1 MEPLQSGF
9 PLHGFRRILP
19 VARVRGGAREIRMI
33 TIRAHD
39 SRGRTKLD
47 WLDSS
52 HTFSLGDYHDPGHMG
67 FRTLRVINDDYVEPG
82 RGFAP
87 HSHRDMEIISLVLD
101 GALQHKDST
110 GTSSVIRPG
119 DVQRMSA
126 GSGITHSEWN
136 HSKTEEVHFLQ
147 IWIVP
152 DTRGLT
158 PGYEQ
163 KSIPEETRRGRL
175 VLLASRDG
183 RDGSASLHQDVAL
196 LGARLDPDQTVVH
209 TLQPGRHAWVHV
221 ARGAATLNGRPLLA
235 GDGAAVGD
243 EKGLRIAG
251 TAPPKSSALGRH
263 AEASSYP
270 YADVLV
276 FDLG

>member
-1 MEPLQSGF
+1 
-9 PLHGFRRILP
+9 
-19 VARVRGGAREIRMI
+19 MI
-33 TIRAHD
+33 TMRDHD
-39 SRGRTKLD
+39 RRGRTKFD

-52 HTFSLGDYHDPGHMG
+52 HTFSFGDYRDPDHMG

-82 RGFAP
+82 RGFAR

-101 GALQHKDST
+101 GALEHQDST

-136 HSKTEEVHFLQ
+136 HSKTEEAHFLQ

-152 DTRGLT
+152 DTRDLP

-163 KSIPEETRRGRL
+163 KSIPEENRRGRL

-183 RDGSASLHQDVAL
+183 RDGSVGLHQDVAL
-196 LGARLDPDQTVVH
+196 LGTRLDPGQSVVH
-209 TLQPGRHAWVHV
+209 VIAPGRHAWVHV
-221 ARGAATLNGRPLLA
+221 ARGSATLNGRPLIA
-235 GDGAAVGD
+235 GDGAAVSD
-243 EKGLRIAG
+243 EPSLTIAG
-251 TAPPKSSALGRH
+251 AEPPKSPALGRH
-263 AEASSYP
+263 AEAAAYP

-276 FDLG
+276 FDLA

>member
-1 MEPLQSGF
+1 
-9 PLHGFRRILP
+9 
-19 VARVRGGAREIRMI
+19 MI

-39 SRGRTKLD
+39 QRGRTRFD

-52 HTFSLGDYHDPGHMG
+52 HTFSFGDYRDPDQMG
-67 FRTLRVINDDYVEPG
+67 FRTLRVINEDYVEPG
-82 RGFAP
+82 RGFSP

-101 GALQHKDST
+101 GALEHKDST

-126 GSGITHSEWN
+126 GTGITHSEWN

-147 IWIVP
+147 IWTVP
-152 DTRGLT
+152 DTRGLP

-183 RDGSASLHQDVAL
+183 RDGSVGLHQDMAL
-196 LGARLDPDQTVVH
+196 FGTRLAPGQTVVH
-209 TLQPGRHAWVHV
+209 APGPGRRAWVHL
-221 ARGAATLNGRPLLA
+221 ARGAGTLNGRPLVA
-235 GDGAAVGD
+235 GDGAAASD
-243 EKGLRIAG
+243 ETRLTIAG
-251 TAPPKSSALGRH
+251 AEPPESRALGRH
-263 AEASSYP
+263 AEAAAYP

-276 FDLG
+276 FDLA